1 MEQTPAAVSMPAHP
15 GATVIVSGVNDGA
28 TKVPATDGPPA
39 FVSPTDGMTE
49 SQAAAMRWVDANRA
63 TLAKDPNNPWL
74 QRQYRQAVQH
84 ALHGAPPPDWLPVEA
99 SQDAGAAKPDAAPAV
114 ASKAEPDA
122 SGFAHV
128 ADVMDPQELAHY
140 RNAGVN
146 LGLHPTVSDT
156 MATLAADFQIPRAVA
171 NDLQTVAVQHFGGP
185 DALDSIPV
193 LDDAGLAEMQAA
205 AVEKYGEDV
214 ISELSIKARQ
224 VLADKGLLQ
233 KFDDLGLTRS
243 SLAFDRR
250 ALRALIFW
258 GEATR

>member
-1 MEQTPAAVSMPAHP
+1 
-15 GATVIVSGVNDGA
+15 
-28 TKVPATDGPPA
+28 
-39 FVSPTDGMTE
+39 
-49 SQAAAMRWVDANRA
+49 MRWVDANRA

-74 QRQYRQAVQH
+74 VRQNRAALDH
-84 ALHGAPPPDWLPVEA
+84 ALRGGPPPDWLPVEA
-99 SQDAGAAKPDAAPAV
+99 SQDAGAAKPDAAPAE
-114 ASKAEPDA
+114 AEPDA

-128 ADVMDPQELAHY
+128 VDAMDPQELAHY

-146 LGLHPTVSDT
+146 LGLHPAVSDT

-214 ISELSIKARQ
+214 ISDLSAKARQ

>member
-1 MEQTPAAVSMPAHP
+1 MEQTAAVSMPGHP
-15 GATVIVSGVNDGA
+15 GATVIVTGVNDGA
-28 TKVPATDGPPA
+28 AANTPVADGPPA
-39 FVSPTDGMTE
+39 FVSPTEGMSE

-63 TLAKDPNNPWL
+63 TLAKDPNNAWL

-99 SQDAGAAKPDAAPAV
+99 GDAAKPAAAPAEGKTD
-114 ASKAEPDA
+114 ADAE
-122 SGFAHV
+122 SGFARV
-128 ADVMDPQELAHY
+128 ADAMDPQELAHY

-146 LGLHPTVSDT
+146 LGLHPAVSDT
-156 MATLAADFQIPRAVA
+156 MATLAAEFKIPRAVA

-193 LDDAGLAEMQAA
+193 LDDAGLMDMQAK
-205 AVEKYGEDV
+205 AVAKYGEAE
-214 ISELSIKARQ
+214 ITELSVKARQ

-233 KFDDLGLTRS
+233 KFDDLGLTKS

-258 GEATR
+258 GEAAR